1 MFKMK
6 KFIKRI
12 VDIIFMISVGLGMLF
27 WPLAVVYEVFGASAV
42 EKILVKLKIPVSI
55 DTTFIIAHVI
65 GLTVFAAYI
74 LREKLLK

>member
-42 EKILVKLKIPVSI
+42 EKVLVKLKIPVSI
-55 DTTFIIAHVI
+55 DTTFIIANVI

>member
-55 DTTFIIAHVI
+55 DTTFIMANVI

>member
-1 MFKMK
+1 MK

-12 VDIIFMISVGLGMLF
+12 VDRIFMISVGLGMLF

-55 DTTFIIAHVI
+55 DTTFIMANVI

>member
-55 DTTFIIAHVI
+55 DTTFIIANVI

>member
-1 MFKMK
+1 M
-6 KFIKRI
+6 
-12 VDIIFMISVGLGMLF
+12 
-27 WPLAVVYEVFGASAV
+27 V

-55 DTTFIIAHVI
+55 DTTFIMANVI

>member
-1 MFKMK
+1 MK

-55 DTTFIIAHVI
+55 DTTFIIANVI

>member
-27 WPLAVVYEVFGASAV
+27 WSLAAVYDVFGASAV
-42 EKILVKLKIPVSI
+42 EKILVKLKIPVNI
-55 DTTFIIAHVI
+55 DTTFIIANVI
-65 GLTVFAAYI
+65 ALTIFAAYI

>member
-1 MFKMK
+1 
-6 KFIKRI
+6 
-12 VDIIFMISVGLGMLF
+12 MISVGLGMLF

-55 DTTFIIAHVI
+55 DTTFIMANVI

>member
-12 VDIIFMISVGLGMLF
+12 VDIIVMISVGLGMLF
-27 WPLAVVYEVFGASAV
+27 WPLAAVYDVFGASAV
-42 EKILVKLKIPVSI
+42 EKILVKLKIPVNI
-55 DTTFIIAHVI
+55 DTTFIIANVI
-65 GLTVFAAYI
+65 ALTIFAAYI